1 VASELTFVVAAAELA
16 ARGNTSDQLAR
27 DLVSKKALRPVNR
40 NDRGRRMDGTYMG
53 PAWTKPP
60 GYSVVR
66 RGKTMSTIK
75 RLLAYRVCI
84 VGLRK
89 RPH

>member
-1 VASELTFVVAAAELA
+1 MASELTLVVAAAELA
-16 ARGNTSDQLAR
+16 ARGNTSDQLTR
-27 DLVSKKALRPVNR
+27 DLVSKKALCPVKR
-40 NDRGRRMDGTYMG
+40 NDHGRKMDGSYMG

-66 RGKTMSTIK
+66 QGETMSAIK
-75 RLLAYRVCI
+75 LLLAYRVCI